1 MHTEGEEIHVEADDV
16 RGGESRGVMRWVL
29 GIGTLIAAAAM
40 TIAWVSGAFSQGPEE
55 SEITAT
61 GNADVMDEGDG
72 TDSVVGVPDDFSEA
86 ETLDPADTPRM
97 GEGAPDPESVPE
109 VMTDDN

>member
-29 GIGTLIAAAAM
+29 GIGTVIAAAAM
-40 TIAWVSGAFSQGPEE
+40 TIAWLSGAFSQDAIE
-55 SEITAT
+55 SETTAT
-61 GNADVMDEGDG
+61 GKADALDEGDS
-72 TDSVVGVPDDFSEA
+72 TDSVVGVPDDFSDT
-86 ETLDPADTPRM
+86 ETLNPADTTRM

>member
-1 MHTEGEEIHVEADDV
+1 MHTEGEEIHVETDEV

-40 TIAWVSGAFSQGPEE
+40 TIAWMSGAFSQGAEE
-55 SEITAT
+55 SEVTAT
-61 GNADVMDEGDG
+61 GKADVMDEGDD
-72 TDSVVGVPDDFSEA
+72 TDSVVGVPDDFNSEGEPDAA
-86 ETLDPADTPRM
+86 ETPTAGEDAADPD
-97 GEGAPDPESVPE
+97 SVPD